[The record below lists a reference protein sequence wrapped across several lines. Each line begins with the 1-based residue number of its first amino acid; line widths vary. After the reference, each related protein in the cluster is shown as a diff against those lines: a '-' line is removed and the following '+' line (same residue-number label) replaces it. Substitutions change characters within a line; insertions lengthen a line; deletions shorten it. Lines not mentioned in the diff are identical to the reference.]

1 MKAWSDMKMHTK
13 CPGLENVSVY
23 DQWVIHLYVS
33 FLGRGFAIIA
43 TKAEVPI
50 VPIFLENVEEMRWN
64 PFLYLWNLLGLGRLF
79 SYILKLNIPCIGSI
93 LVLIASTVWF
103 LVTFIQIPL
112 PAKLTMHIGDPVPYD
127 MSKDS
132 IDDVSV
138 V

>member
-1 MKAWSDMKMHTK
+1 M
-13 CPGLENVSVY
+13 
-23 DQWVIHLYVS
+23 YVS
-33 FLGRGFAIIA
+33 FLGQGFAIIA

-50 VPIFLENVEEMRWN
+50 VPLFLENVEEMRWN

-79 SYILKLNIPCIGSI
+79 SYILQLDIPYIGSI

-112 PAKLTMHIGDPVPYD
+112 PAKLTLHIGDPVPYD
-127 MSKDS
+127 MSKDL